1 MRQHPG
7 RRALSGVLAA
17 AAALAIG
24 HLVAAIFDPN
34 AAPFLVVGS
43 SAIDLAPRPVKEFAV
58 RQFGE
63 LDKPVLLVGMA
74 VVALVLAMVAGLLSR
89 RGPMPGMALIAVL
102 GLLGV
107 LAAVTRPDLG
117 PFGVLPSL
125 LATAIGIV
133 VFRFLLRGPR
143 WSAQDGGRREFLL
156 SAGAVGSGAVLAA
169 AAGSLIPRTGAGTS
183 GRTADRALRERIP
196 PMRPARPGADFVRQ
210 GTPGFRTPNEDFYRV
225 DTALTVPRPDPDS
238 WVLRVRGMVERELEI
253 DLTGLL
259 RRGQVT
265 VPITMTCVS
274 NEVGGPY
281 VSTADFTGV
290 PIADVLAEAGVRP
303 GAEQV
308 FSTSSDGYTAGTPL
322 EAVTD
327 PARPALLAYG
337 MNGEPLPAEHGYP
350 VRMVTSGLYGYVSAT
365 KWLVE
370 LKVTTFDEVTYWEQR
385 GWAERAPI
393 KTQSRIDRPQPFED
407 LPAGRTAVAGVAW
420 AQPHGIQRVEVSVDD
435 GPWRRTELAEEV
447 SGHTWRMWRVEV
459 DLSPG
464 GHDIRTRATDR
475 TGRTQTRR
483 RQGTVPDGATGHHSV
498 FCTAR
503 E

>member
-34 AAPFLVVGS
+34 ASPLLAVGNF
-43 SAIDLAPRPVKEFAV
+43 AIDLAPRPVKEFAV
-58 RQFGE
+58 QQFGE
-63 LDKPVLLVGMA
+63 WDKPVLLAGMA
-74 VVALVLAMVAGLLSR
+74 AVVLVLAVLAGLLSR
-89 RGPMPGMALIAVL
+89 RGPLPGTLLIAAF

-107 LAAVTRPDLG
+107 LAAATRPDLG
-117 PFGVLPSL
+117 PLGVLPSL
-125 LATAIGIV
+125 LAVAVGIAA
-133 VFRFLLRGPR
+133 FRFLLREPFR
-143 WSAQDGGRREFLL
+143 AAQDGGRREFLL
-156 SAGAVGSGAVLAA
+156 SAGAVGTGAVLAA
-169 AAGSLIPRTGAGTS
+169 AAGSLVPGTGSSTS
-183 GRTADRALRERIP
+183 GGTAHRALRDRIP
-196 PMRPARPGADFVRQ
+196 PQRPGRPGADFARQ
-210 GTPGFRTPNEDFYRV
+210 GSPRFRTPNEDFYRV
-225 DTALTVPRPDPDS
+225 DTALSVPRPDPDS
-238 WVLRVRGMVERELEI
+238 WVLRVHGMVERELAI

-259 RRGQVT
+259 RRRQVT

-290 PIADVLAEAGVRP
+290 PIADVLAEAGVRSE
-303 GAEQV
+303 AEQL
-308 FSTSSDGYTAGTPL
+308 FSTSTDGYTAGTPL

-327 PARPALLAYG
+327 PDRPALLAYG

-365 KWLVE
+365 KWLVD

-393 KTQSRIDRPQPFED
+393 KTQSRIDRPRPFD
-407 LPAGRTAVAGVAW
+407 AVPAGRSAVAGVAW
-420 AQPHGIQRVEVSVDD
+420 AQPHGIQQVEVSVDD
-435 GPWRRTELAEEV
+435 GPWRRAELSEEV

-459 DLSPG
+459 DLRPG
-464 GHDIRTRATDR
+464 GHEIRTRATDR

-503 E
+503 D